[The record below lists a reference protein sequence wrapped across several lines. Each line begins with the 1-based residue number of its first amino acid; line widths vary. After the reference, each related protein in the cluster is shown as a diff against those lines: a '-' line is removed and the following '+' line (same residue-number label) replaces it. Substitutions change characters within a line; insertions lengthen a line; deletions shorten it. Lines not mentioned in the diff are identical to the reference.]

1 MRFMLI
7 VLCEEG
13 GRGWIVSLAKDYR
26 NTVSGGGGGGGRG
39 FQCFLS
45 TQVTK
50 AEKTREPI
58 EKT

>member
-1 MRFMLI
+1 MRLPRGGG
-7 VLCEEG
+7 EG
-13 GRGWIVSLAKDYR
+13 IVSLAKDYR
-26 NTVSGGGGGGGRG
+26 NTVCGGWEGGVAEGGR

-50 AEKTREPI
+50 AEKTPEPI